1 MASAIDEKLR
11 DDLTATL
18 QAGITDEA
26 LKAIKKAADDI
37 VQRIQDDV
45 EWRVKDDLAG
55 NLSWYVADMASR
67 AVTAL
72 LDGNWEMM
80 RRYLK
85 CEQGGWNGRSDGAS
99 IAPKDID
106 RQHPVIHGE
115 LFEGECIALRRK
127 IAEAHRDLLTS
138 ERILDLQDQVR
149 SLVAQVTKLEREKE
163 AIFERYRT

>member
-1 MASAIDEKLR
+1 MNKIDEQLR

-37 VQRIQDDV
+37 ATRIQEDV
-45 EWRVKDDLAG
+45 EWRIKDE
-55 NLSWYVADMASR
+55 LSGQLSCYVADMASR

-72 LDGNWEMM
+72 LDGNWQMM
-80 RRYLK
+80 RRYLT

-99 IAPKDID
+99 YAPKDTEQ
-106 RQHPVIHGE
+106 QHPVIHGE
-115 LFEGECIALRRK
+115 LFEADCIALRRK

-138 ERILDLQDQVR
+138 ERILDLEDQVK
-149 SLVAQVTKLEREKE
+149 SLVAQVTKLAR
-163 AIFERYRT
+163 